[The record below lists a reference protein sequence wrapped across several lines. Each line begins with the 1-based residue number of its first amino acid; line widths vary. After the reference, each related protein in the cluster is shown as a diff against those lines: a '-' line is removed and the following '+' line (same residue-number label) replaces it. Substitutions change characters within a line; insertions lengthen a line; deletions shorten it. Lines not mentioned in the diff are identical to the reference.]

1 MYFCVDGSNNVVV
14 CGNRR
19 WPINLPSFEFSIT
32 VESGTLAVH
41 WYKTV
46 DKFWSI
52 DFPWRPQL
60 VDIRYELSH
69 SLFASGKHRDLKE
82 YKVYEIH
89 ELFVP
94 WFLRKCVFLH
104 TMYKWR
110 KSTAICFDRDGK
122 ATYRRVRTVESWMQ
136 RNHLEVVPDAIPR
149 LRVSTESAPTSK
161 GT

>member
-1 MYFCVDGSNNVVV
+1 MYFCVDGSNKEVVL
-14 CGNRR
+14 GERR
-19 WPINLPSFEFSIT
+19 WPINLSGFEFSIT

-60 VDIRYELSH
+60 VDVRYEKSH
-69 SLFASGKHRDLKE
+69 SVFAASEFLEPKE
-82 YKVYEIH
+82 YNVYEIH

-94 WFLRKCVFLH
+94 WFLRKCFFLH

-110 KSTAICFDRDGK
+110 KSTAIRFDRDGK
-122 ATYRRVRTVESWMQ
+122 TTYRRIKSVESWMQ
-136 RNHLEVVPDAIPR
+136 RNHLEVTDAVPR
-149 LRVSTESAPTSK
+149 LRVSTVSASTSESP
-161 GT
+161 